1 MSSITKFTYQPESI
15 SDLTRF
21 IFKLMNGAVASE
33 DWEAHEITIRF
44 VGKKIPKGSH
54 MKNFQI
60 TSNQEIKNEI
70 EDRGSSPTE

>member
-1 MSSITKFTYQPESI
+1 
-15 SDLTRF
+15 
-21 IFKLMNGAVASE
+21 MNGAVASE